1 MMRQKYPTR
10 RFLIRSEVQKKAVCQ
25 AVGHLPE
32 DAEKPIEVVIREQQN
47 RRKTDQ
53 NALMWAGALRDI
65 SEQVYTDGR
74 TYDSETWHE
83 FFKRKFLPEEFD
95 DELTKEGYE
104 KWAYLPDGDRV
115 LKGSTTQL
123 TVKGFAW
130 YLEQIYAFGAEYGVM
145 FGERG

>member
-32 DAEKPIEVVIREQQN
+32 DDEKPIEVVIREQQN

-53 NALMWAGALRDI
+53 NALMWAGALKDI